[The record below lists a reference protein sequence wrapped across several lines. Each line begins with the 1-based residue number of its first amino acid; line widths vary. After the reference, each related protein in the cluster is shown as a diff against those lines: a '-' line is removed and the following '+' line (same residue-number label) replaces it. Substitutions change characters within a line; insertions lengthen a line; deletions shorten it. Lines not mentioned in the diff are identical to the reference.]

1 MRKFRNK
8 YGEIWELDGLNHTG
22 EVATLRRTVA
32 GRLAKQ
38 HVFAADLFNNSALWH
53 EVDKEAVDPTVV
65 EVVLENGFKIFVSF
79 ADFRSYDWT
88 KSAHRFLY

>member
-8 YGEIWELDGLNHTG
+8 YGEVWELEGQNHTG

-38 HVFAADLFNNSALWH
+38 HVFSTDLFH
-53 EVDKEAVDPTVV
+53 EGGSWTEVEGHAEDPAVV
-65 EVVLENGFKIFVSF
+65 EIVMQNGFTTFISF
-79 ADFRSYDWT
+79 ADFRAYDWSNC
-88 KSAHRFLY
+88 KSRFLY